1 MSIIVWSLKRGNIK
15 IYTKK
20 IDVVKKSIKNGYF
33 VSILKE
39 KPLIYKNY
47 KQEKFNY

>member
-20 IDVVKKSIKNGYF
+20 IDIVKKAIKNGYF
-33 VSILKE
+33 VSIINE
-39 KPLIYKNY
+39 KQRIYKKY
-47 KQEKFNY
+47 KTEKIDY

>member
-1 MSIIVWSLKRGNIK
+1 MSIMVWSINQGDIK

-20 IDVVKKSIKNGYF
+20 IDVVKKAIKNGYF

-47 KQEKFNY
+47 K